1 MITASDIIKD
11 YALAPLD
18 GEGGFFR
25 FICEFDA
32 LGAGSIFYLA
42 TEDSFSS
49 LHKLSVGETWVFI
62 AGSPAL
68 QLTYDEDAD
77 EVRTSTLDRDHECSF
92 VQPGLWQATRS
103 TGPWSLFMTM
113 MKPRY
118 NDSMYTAPYDSLFH
132 KRPELRRW
140 LGA

>member
-1 MITASDIIKD
+1 MIPSSDIIKE
-11 YALAPLD
+11 YALVPLE

-25 FICEFDA
+25 FISEFEA

-62 AGSPAL
+62 AGYPAL
-68 QLTYDEDAD
+68 QLTYDEAAD
-77 EVRTSTLDRDHECSF
+77 EVRTLTLGRDHECSF
-92 VQPGLWQATRS
+92 VKPGLWQATKS

-118 NDSMYTAPYDSLFH
+118 NDSMYMAPYDSLFL

-140 LGA
+140 LNA